1 MRQMDGRPGRL
12 KEVETIKLIIGG
24 IHQGKRAF
32 ACRQFPAFREQMESQ
47 MAEPGKET
55 LDICDFLDGKLIS
68 WEEFLHGSCT
78 CNLHQMIRRRLEAG
92 ERASELEAGMAR
104 ELIRTCPDR
113 ILITDEIGYGIVP
126 IDPFE
131 REYREL
137 TGRICCQL
145 AAEAKEVWRVTAGIG
160 IRIK

>member
-1 MRQMDGRPGRL
+1 MCQMDGRSGRL
-12 KEVETIKLIIGG
+12 KEVKAIRFIIGG

-32 ACRQFPAFREQMESQ
+32 ACRQFPAFCEQMESQ
-47 MAEPGKET
+47 MAEPGKEK
-55 LDICDFLDGKLIS
+55 LDASDFLDGKLVS
-68 WEEFLHGSCT
+68 WEEFVHGSCT

-92 ERASELEAGMAR
+92 ERAAELEAGMAR
-104 ELIRTCPDR
+104 DLIQACPDR